1 LRSIGYGGGNI
12 VKIIAIAGCA
22 MQQAQIASRANGEE
36 WMQGAERALQQ
47 IAFGYVVMPSGK
59 MRGMYNYEM
68 IDLAR
73 EACDR
78 LGIAYS
84 NGACKPFRPAE
95 RAADTPA

>member
-1 LRSIGYGGGNI
+1 
-12 VKIIAIAGCA
+12 
-22 MQQAQIASRANGEE
+22 
-36 WMQGAERALQQ
+36 MQGAERALQQ
-47 IAFGYVVMPSGK
+47 IAFGYVIMPSGR

-84 NGACKPFRPAE
+84 NGACAQPLRSAGPDTFARP
-95 RAADTPA
+95 

>member
-1 LRSIGYGGGNI
+1 
-12 VKIIAIAGCA
+12 
-22 MQQAQIASRANGEE
+22 
-36 WMQGAERALQQ
+36 MQGAERALQQ

-73 EACDR
+73 EACEL

-84 NGACKPFRPAE
+84 NGGCTQPLRSAGP
-95 RAADTPA
+95 DTFAPP

>member
-1 LRSIGYGGGNI
+1 
-12 VKIIAIAGCA
+12 
-22 MQQAQIASRANGEE
+22 
-36 WMQGAERALQQ
+36 MQGAERALQQ

-84 NGACKPFRPAE
+84 NGACTQPLEIRSAGPDTFARP
-95 RAADTPA
+95 

>member
-1 LRSIGYGGGNI
+1 
-12 VKIIAIAGCA
+12 
-22 MQQAQIASRANGEE
+22 
-36 WMQGAERALQQ
+36 MQGAVRALQQ
-47 IAFGYVVMPSGK
+47 IAFGYVIMSSGK

-84 NGACKPFRPAE
+84 NGTCKPFKPPEGADDPHLRLGKPDH
-95 RAADTPA
+95 RA

>member
-1 LRSIGYGGGNI
+1 
-12 VKIIAIAGCA
+12 
-22 MQQAQIASRANGEE
+22 
-36 WMQGAERALQQ
+36 MQGAERVLQQ

-73 EACDR
+73 EACEQ

-95 RAADTPA
+95 SATKGFAGGTAQDAGGCLNCEC